1 MRTPIRLRVER
12 GFTLVE
18 VMIVVA
24 ILAVVAAIGA
34 PEFSR
39 FIADQRLRATATDLV
54 ASLLVARSEA
64 IKRNADV
71 TLARSAS
78 GWPGGWTVA
87 AGGTEVDRRD
97 LPSGKLDS
105 PSSATNVVF
114 QSTGRPTTA
123 FALELRDAHYGTA
136 ITPRCVRVGLDG
148 RPAQS
153 RGSCP

>member
-1 MRTPIRLRVER
+1 MRAAFRPRTER

-18 VMIVVA
+18 AMVVVA
-24 ILAVVAAIGA
+24 ILAVVVGIGA

-78 GWPGGWTVA
+78 GWPAGWTVA

-97 LPSGKLDS
+97 LPGGKITT

-114 QSTGRPTTA
+114 QSTGRPTTT

-136 ITPRCVRVGLDG
+136 ITPRCVLVGLDG

>member
-1 MRTPIRLRVER
+1 MSARFQRRSAR

-18 VMIVVA
+18 AMVVVA
-24 ILAVVAAIGA
+24 ILAVVVGIGA

-39 FIADQRLRATATDLV
+39 FIADQRVRGIATDLV

-78 GWPGGWTVA
+78 GWSSGWTVA
-87 AGGTEVDRRD
+87 SGGTDIDKRQ
-97 LPSGKLDS
+97 LPGGKIS
-105 PSSATNVVF
+105 TPSTVTNVVF
-114 QSTGRPTTA
+114 QGTGRPTTV

-136 ITPRCVRVGLDG
+136 ITPRCVSVGLDG
-148 RPAQS
+148 RPTQT
-153 RGSCP
+153 RGGCP